1 MKKAVSILLASLM
14 MVCVFAGCSNGG
26 NGASNSDGSSVS
38 DSSKSDS
45 SSSESS
51 SSSENT
57 ASTDYMSWTAKEWK
71 AASDADKKAAVT
83 EVMRFMMEENG
94 ISMTDELLASAI
106 EPQLDTLLES
116 FDTAFSASD
125 SITVKDIAEASSS
138 VMGGMME

>member
-1 MKKAVSILLASLM
+1 MPPTLTV
-14 MVCVFAGCSNGG
+14 VP
-26 NGASNSDGSSVS
+26 VS
-38 DSSKSDS
+38 DSSKSD
-45 SSSESS
+45 S

-125 SITVKDIAEASSS
+125 SITVKDIAEAAKESLLLPFLFR
-138 VMGGMME
+138 VGFI